1 MASSSFLLR
10 HPPCCKRSLS
20 HRYSASRQ
28 RIESWAGTSSRIDHS
43 DAWNFHGASL
53 WQPQRPILVVVR
65 AEEGSSGSRSGEKL
79 WRSELLPQDSSP
91 SSWSEESF
99 LQRAEEE
106 AEQQAQSQ
114 KSRNRQSKEDENSGS
129 VMKFVG
135 SVIEKLLV
143 ADFFFILFIL
153 AWFLAGL
160 AEKAAFDTTALI
172 DAWLPLW
179 SPVFQPALGF
189 FMAAALWSAVSKN
202 WLKR

>member
-1 MASSSFLLR
+1 MAASSVLLQ
-10 HPPCCKRSLS
+10 HPACCERSS
-20 HRYSASRQ
+20 THRYFASRQ
-28 RIESWAGTSSRIDHS
+28 RIESRAGTSSSTPHS
-43 DAWNFHGASL
+43 DAWNSHS
-53 WQPQRPILVVVR
+53 QPQKPILVVAR

-79 WRSELLPQDSSP
+79 WRSELLSKDSSP

-106 AEQQAQSQ
+106 AELEQQAQSQ
-114 KSRNRQSKEDENSGS
+114 KSRKVQSNEDENSGF
-129 VMKFVG
+129 VMKFIG
-135 SVIEKLLV
+135 SLIEKLLV

-160 AEKAAFDTTALI
+160 AEKAAFDTTVLI

-189 FMAAALWSAVSKN
+189 FMAAALWTALSKA